1 MKKRF
6 SLTAARPGLPFSGER
21 RISYDREQPGERGIN
36 PMKVNFGLATFAIAG
51 VVTAIVIKQLEKQGL
66 VQ

>member
-6 SLTAARPGLPFSGER
+6 SLTAVLPRLSFPGER
-21 RISYDREQPGERGIN
+21 RISYDSGQPGERGIN
-36 PMKVNFGLATFAIAG
+36 PMKVNFGQVATFAIAG

-66 VQ
+66 V